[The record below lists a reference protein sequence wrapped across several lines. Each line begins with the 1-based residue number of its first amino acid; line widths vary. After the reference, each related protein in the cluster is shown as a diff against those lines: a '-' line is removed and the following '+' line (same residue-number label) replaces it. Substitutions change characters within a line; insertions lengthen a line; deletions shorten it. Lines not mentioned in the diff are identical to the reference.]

1 MWKRRNIVLRG
12 DFFQVLRERKK
23 ESEREGERERERERE
38 RYMKREREKE
48 GEHIVLR
55 GIFNRSPIVL
65 KWLKKCKVSITKTHG
80 WFKLF

>member
-12 DFFQVLRERKK
+12 DFFSSSERERKK
-23 ESEREGERERERERE
+23 ESEREGERERE
-38 RYMKREREKE
+38 KEKE

-65 KWLKKCKVSITKTHG
+65 KWLKICKVCITKTHG